1 MKVAFDNKIFSVQK
15 YGGVSRYF
23 TRLANELHILDQEV
37 KIFAGLHRNN
47 YIQNLPKELVIGKRT
62 NTSNA
67 LAIKIYKTISDFYIP
82 IQIENWSPEIIH
94 ETYYSSNPIKNKKS
108 FKIITIYDMI
118 HELFTDN
125 FDSNDQ
131 TTLWKKKS
139 IETADHIISISNNT
153 KNDLIKL
160 FSIPEEKISVVH
172 LAADQLGDKNTLPFI
187 SNKPY
192 LLYVGARRGYKNF
205 DSFLKAISI
214 SKSLR
219 NDFKIIAFGG
229 GIFTKTELDY
239 IYSLGFTIDDILHM
253 DGGDDLLA
261 SLYKGATS
269 FIYPSQYEGFGLPLI
284 ESMAMGCPVITSNI
298 SSMPEIVGDS
308 GIYFD
313 PLDIYDISQKIEDVV
328 YSKTLT
334 NELINRGHKTSLNFT
349 WQKCALE
356 TLNVYKNKI

>member
-23 TRLANELHILDQEV
+23 TRLANELYLLDLDV
-37 KIFAGLHRNN
+37 KIFAGVHRNN

-62 NTSNA
+62 NTSNP
-67 LAIKIYKTISDFYIP
+67 LAIKIYKSISDLYIP
-82 IQIENWSPEIIH
+82 IQIENWRPEIIH
-94 ETYYSSNPIKNKKS
+94 ETYYSSNPIKSKKS

-139 IETADHIISISNNT
+139 IETADHIICISNNT

-160 FSIPEEKISVVH
+160 FNIPEENTSVVH
-172 LAADQLGDKNTLPFI
+172 LAADQLGDKNTLPLI

-192 LLYVGARRGYKNF
+192 LLYVGARGGYKNF

-229 GIFTKTELDY
+229 GIFTKIELDY
-239 IYSLGFTIDDILHM
+239 IYSLGFADDDILQM
-253 DGGDDLLA
+253 DGDDQLLA
-261 SLYKGATS
+261 SLYKGASS
-269 FIYPSQYEGFGLPLI
+269 FIYPSKYEGFGLPLI

-298 SSMPEIVGDS
+298 SSMPEIVGDA

-313 PLDIYDISQKIEDVV
+313 PLDIYDISQKIKDVV

-334 NELINRGHKTSLNFT
+334 DELINKGYKTSLNFT